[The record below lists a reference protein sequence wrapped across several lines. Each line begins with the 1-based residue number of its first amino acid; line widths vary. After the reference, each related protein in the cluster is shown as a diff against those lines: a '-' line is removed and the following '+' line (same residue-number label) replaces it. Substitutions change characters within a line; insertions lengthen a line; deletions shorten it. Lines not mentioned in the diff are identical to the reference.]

1 MQFTCIIQ
9 DKAHQIVQFMTH
21 YVHQNVQSEG
31 KSCQSR

>member
-1 MQFTCIIQ
+1 M
-9 DKAHQIVQFMTH
+9 DKTRVNVHFMTH